1 MNLIA
6 AVNCSKQLILMFDV
20 TINALSVIMNMHTS
34 LFVAGIAWKDKQI
47 GCSITIS
54 TRAHIYFL
62 VIYKMI
68 ILFNYHFIII
78 KIYYKNERKWL
89 YLLIQVI
96 TVDTGEFTKT
106 FGRCRLSCLFVTLYY
121 HSAYKQLR
129 RHLPN
134 TFREFACTETHKLLY
149 VPLNQNLTQSS

>member
-1 MNLIA
+1 MPCLWLWI
-6 AVNCSKQLILMFDV
+6 CIHRFLLLGSCLER
-20 TINALSVIMNMHTS
+20 H
-34 LFVAGIAWKDKQI
+34 KQI
-47 GCSITIS
+47 SGSTTIS

-96 TVDTGEFTKT
+96 TADTGEFTKT

-149 VPLNQNLTQSS
+149 VPLNQNLTQS